1 MVSEIAEFDILI
13 IGGGLAG
20 LTCALHLSKSTNKR
34 IALIE
39 KYSYPHH
46 KVCGE
51 YISNEVILY
60 LNNLGIDPIAEGAKN
75 ITNFELSTVNGKKL
89 KTKLPL
95 GGFGMS
101 RYAIDDLLYR
111 EVRKTTHMI
120 FDTVTTVEFS
130 SERFTVHTQL
140 KSVYKATYIVGAFGK
155 RSNLD
160 VFLNR
165 KFIQKKTP
173 WMAVKAHYEYNFPE
187 DTVALHNFKGGYCG
201 LSKIESGWVN
211 ACYLA
216 TVSSFKKYKSIETFQ
231 KKRLSENKHLKHF
244 FETAILKFEK
254 PLTISQISFEEKEPV
269 ENHIFMVGD
278 SAGLI
283 HPLCGNGMAMAIHS
297 AKLFSELFIQNKQG
311 RATLEETYANAWNN
325 TFSGR
330 LKAGRRIQKLLLN
343 PYSSAISYRV
353 IRLFPSLIPWIIQKT
368 HGSPIQ

>member
-1 MVSEIAEFDILI
+1 MVSETTEFDILI

-20 LTCALHLSKSTNKR
+20 LTCALHLSNSSKLR

-51 YISNEVILY
+51 YISNEVISY
-60 LNNLGIDPIAEGAKN
+60 LNDLGVDPIAEGAKN
-75 ITNFELSTVNGKKL
+75 ITNFELSTVNGKQI
-89 KTKLPL
+89 KTQLPL

-101 RYAIDDLLYR
+101 RYALDDLLYR
-111 EVRKTTHMI
+111 KIKKTIHVI
-120 FDTVTTVEFS
+120 FDTVTTVEFA
-130 SERFTVHTQL
+130 SESFTVQTQS
-140 KSVYKATYIVGAFGK
+140 KTEYTTKYVVGAFGK

-160 VFLNR
+160 IFLNR

-201 LSKIESGWVN
+201 VSKTENGLVN
-211 ACYLA
+211 VCYLA
-216 TVSSFKKYKSIETFQ
+216 SVVSFKKFGAIEPFQ
-231 KKRLSENKHLKHF
+231 KEILSENKYLKHF
-244 FETAILKFEK
+244 FENAKIKFEK
-254 PLTISQISFEEKEPV
+254 PLTISQISFEEKEPIV
-269 ENHIFMVGD
+269 HHIFMLGD

-297 AKLFSELFIQNKQG
+297 AKLFSELFIQNHQN
-311 RATLEETYANAWNN
+311 REALEKKYSKAWKDS
-325 TFSGR
+325 FSGR
-330 LKAGRRIQKLLLN
+330 LNAGRRIQKLLLN
-343 PYSSAISYRV
+343 PYSNAISYKI

-368 HGSPIQ
+368 HGSPLK